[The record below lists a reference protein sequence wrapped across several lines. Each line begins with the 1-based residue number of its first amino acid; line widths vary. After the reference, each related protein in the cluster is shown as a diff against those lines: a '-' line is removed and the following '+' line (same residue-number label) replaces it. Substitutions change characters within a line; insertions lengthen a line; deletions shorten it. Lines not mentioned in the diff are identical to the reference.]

1 MYNKYTKY
9 LYSLVIKKK
18 CTVLNNRFVYFI
30 LGVLELEGKFK
41 DLKWSNKML
50 LCY

>member
-1 MYNKYTKY
+1 MSTINIWNILYNNKNNKNK
-9 LYSLVIKKK
+9 LYSFKL
-18 CTVLNNRFVYFI
+18 I